1 MDFGAALPSERD
13 EVLDLLARWYDD
25 REFFARYAHN
35 DPNFRDDL
43 CLVAREKGR
52 IVATVQIFDRRVG
65 LAGHNVAMGGIG
77 SVYTDEQARG
87 RGIASELM
95 RLAVATMKRESFEVS
110 LLFAERTDFYERFGW
125 QSVTRQFTALAG
137 ADAIAPLADWRLGSF
152 DPARDLDAVARIH
165 REYSGRFETA
175 AIRDDPCWRGNLRYA
190 GNPHEH
196 FVVARA
202 GEEVLAYA
210 RAMRFHGF
218 PMVMEYGY
226 RPPAIDAMAALF
238 AHLGAAAARKPTS
251 GELAA
256 QAGEILS
263 PAGTEPSSMLVTHSA
278 HDPQLEDRLRQVGCF
293 LMHHE
298 DRFYMWRVI
307 DAERL
312 AARFGIAPEAAGARL
327 FELVGSP
334 HSLYWTADRF

>member
-1 MDFGAALPSERD
+1 VDFGPARLSDRD
-13 EVLDLLARWYDD
+13 EVLDLLARWYND

-43 CLVAREKGR
+43 CLVAREHGR
-52 IVATVQIFDRRVG
+52 IVATVQIFDRSVG
-65 LAGHNVAMGGIG
+65 LAGHSVATGGIG
-77 SVYTDEQARG
+77 SVYTDENIRG

-95 RLAVATMKRESFEVS
+95 RLAVATMKREAFEVS

-125 QSVTRQFTALAG
+125 RAVTRQFTALAG
-137 ADAIAPLADWRLGSF
+137 ADAIPPPYFALDSF
-152 DPARDLDAVARIH
+152 DPDRDLDDVATIH
-165 REYSGRFETA
+165 REYSAQFEAA
-175 AIRDDPCWRGNLRYA
+175 AIRDHRCWRGNLRYA
-190 GNPHEH
+190 GNPGEH

-202 GEEVLAYA
+202 GSEIVAYA

-226 RPPAIDAMAALF
+226 RPPAIDAIVALF
-238 AHLGAAAARKPTS
+238 AHLGAAAARNPLS
-251 GELAA
+251 GALVS
-256 QAGEILS
+256 QACEILA
-263 PAGTEPSSMLVTHSA
+263 PEGTDPSSMLVTHSA
-278 HDPQLEDRLRQVGCF
+278 HDPRLEERLRKAGCF

-312 AARFGIAPEAAGARL
+312 AARLGVAPEMADKKL
-327 FELVGSP
+327 FELVGAP

>member
-1 MDFGAALPSERD
+1 MDFGAARPSDRD

-35 DPNFRDDL
+35 DPKFRDDL
-43 CLVAREKGR
+43 CLVARHNGR
-52 IVATVQIFDRRVG
+52 IVATVQIFDRRVS
-65 LAGHNVAMGGIG
+65 LAGHSVALGGIG
-77 SVYTDEQARG
+77 SVYTDDQSRG

-110 LLFAERTDFYERFGW
+110 LLFAERTDFYARFGW
-125 QSVTRQFTALAG
+125 QSVTRQFTAIVG
-137 ADAIAPLADWRLGSF
+137 TDAIAPLGDWRLGSF
-152 DPARDLDAVARIH
+152 DPDRDLYDVAGIH
-165 REYSGRFETA
+165 REYSGQFDAA

-190 GNPHEH
+190 GNPNEH
-196 FVVARA
+196 FIIARA
-202 GEEVLAYA
+202 GSEIVAYA

-226 RPPAIDAMAALF
+226 RAPAIEAMVALF
-238 AHLGAAAARKPTS
+238 AHLGAAAARKPPS
-251 GELAA
+251 VELAA
-256 QAGEILS
+256 QAGEILA
-263 PAGTEPSSMLVTHSA
+263 PKGTESSSMLVTHSA
-278 HDPQLEDRLRQVGCF
+278 HDPQLEDRLRQAGCF

-298 DRFYMWRVI
+298 DSFYMWRVV
-307 DAERL
+307 DADRL

>member
-1 MDFGAALPSERD
+1 MDFGAARPSERD

-25 REFFARYAHN
+25 RELFARYARN

-43 CLVAREKGR
+43 CLVARQNGR

-65 LAGHNVAMGGIG
+65 LAGHSVAMGGIG
-77 SVYTDEQARG
+77 SVYTDETARG

-95 RLAVATMKRESFEVS
+95 RLAVATMKREAFEVS

-125 QSVTRQFTALAG
+125 QAVTRQFTALAG
-137 ADAIAPLADWRLGSF
+137 ADAIAPLAHWRLGGF
-152 DPARDLDAVARIH
+152 DPDRDLYDVASIH
-165 REYSGRFETA
+165 REYSGQFQAA
-175 AIRDDPCWRGNLRYA
+175 AIRDDSCWRGNLHYA
-190 GNPHEH
+190 GNPGEH

-202 GEEVLAYA
+202 GSEIAAYA

-226 RPPAIDAMAALF
+226 RPSAIDAMAALF
-238 AHLGAAAARKPTS
+238 AHLGAAAARKPAS
-251 GELAA
+251 GELAP
-256 QAGEILS
+256 QACEILA
-263 PAGTEPSSMLVTHSA
+263 PEGTDFSSMLVTHSA
-278 HDPQLEDRLRQVGCF
+278 HDPQLEDRLRQAGCF

-307 DAERL
+307 VAERL
-312 AARFGIAPEAAGARL
+312 AARFGIAPEAAGTRL
-327 FELVGSP
+327 FELVGAP